1 LKGQQNISR
10 ERALEITLDWNKVD
24 LANSDIFDGREN
36 FSQEQLQVIMEKAL
50 KLNNPS
56 FVLLLIQNNF
66 QIEKFSTYSRFYDA
80 KNGLY
85 NYKIKVIIFIYL
97 KRGLAI
103 GTLACINCTLIS
115 INLLKVS
122 ISVNKLS
129 TRILLTPRSVLVYY
143 LVYYLY

>member
-1 LKGQQNISR
+1 M
-10 ERALEITLDWNKVD
+10 DWNKVD

-66 QIEKFSTYSRFYDA
+66 QIEKFSTYSRFYDT

-85 NYKIKVIIFIYL
+85 NYKIKV
-97 KRGLAI
+97 
-103 GTLACINCTLIS
+103 T
-115 INLLKVS
+115 
-122 ISVNKLS
+122 
-129 TRILLTPRSVLVYY
+129 ILFT
-143 LVYYLY
+143 